1 MQRVYERTTMERT
14 DKPFGEVLT
23 TLLAEREMS
32 ARELARRAGGMSPGG
47 GTISHYTKGYIN
59 PDFEAIERVA
69 HALEVPADYFAEHRL
84 ETIRRQLNWRAPR
97 IEMPQGRSKTLRR
110 ALREA
115 RSLGLDV

>member
-1 MQRVYERTTMERT
+1 MDRT
-14 DKPFGEVLT
+14 DKPFGEVITDLMS
-23 TLLAEREMS
+23 ERKMS

-47 GTISHYTKGYIN
+47 GTISHYTHGYIN
-59 PDFEAIERVA
+59 PDYEAIKRIA

-84 ETIRRQLNWRAPR
+84 ETLRRRIDWHAPR
-97 IEMPQGRSKTLRR
+97 AQMPQGRTKTLKR